1 MYLSLFELLEAAS
14 TIHRC
19 CSIFAFRTAPKINK
33 KSSRPEIDKKLYYL
47 ENIQALILNTINRL
61 FYVRI

>member
-19 CSIFAFRTAPKINK
+19 CSIFAFRNAPKINK
-33 KSSRPEIDKKLYYL
+33 ENSPPEVDESCFFKEIMV
-47 ENIQALILNTINRL
+47 LILNTINSSFDL
-61 FYVRI
+61 

>member
-19 CSIFAFRTAPKINK
+19 CSIFAFRNAPKINTGN
-33 KSSRPEIDKKLYYL
+33 SPPEVDEKLFFEGNYGANFKHHKL
-47 ENIQALILNTINRL
+47 E
-61 FYVRI
+61 F